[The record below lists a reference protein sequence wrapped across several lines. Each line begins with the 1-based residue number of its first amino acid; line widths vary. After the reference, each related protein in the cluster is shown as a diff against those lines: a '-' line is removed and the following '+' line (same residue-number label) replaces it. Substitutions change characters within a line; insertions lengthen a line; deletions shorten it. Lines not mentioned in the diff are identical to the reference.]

1 MGLGAPTAM
10 ADEPTIVKVVM
21 TEYRFTPDHLEFRN
35 GIRYR
40 LYLEN
45 AGAELHDFAAPAFFK
60 SSTIENPEVPNADR
74 TDVVLQP
81 HESKEVIFI
90 PHQKGSYSL
99 LIGT

>member
-10 ADEPTIVKVVM
+10 ANEPTIVNVVM

-45 AGAELHDFAAPAFFK
+45 AGAELHEFTAPAFFK
-60 SSTIENPEVPNADR
+60 SSTIENPEGLNADR
-74 TDVVLQP
+74 TDVVFSRTRARRSFSFRTGRVL
-81 HESKEVIFI
+81 
-90 PHQKGSYSL
+90 
-99 LIGT
+99 TA